1 MNVFFSFNKAFFFP
15 VAQVEFDFYGKKLT
29 QDILE
34 YLFQELISNPLAYGD
49 ILDVLESLIM
59 VQTKDTFTQNALN
72 QIVALASASWLGT
85 ESKPKDL
92 LLSQTLTHNLIRISE
107 RIPKNVKSFYIL
119 SLIMKDVAPIWRKF
133 VLRKSFSEGMWT
145 W

>member
-1 MNVFFSFNKAFFFP
+1 M
-15 VAQVEFDFYGKKLT
+15 EFDFYGKKLT

-92 LLSQTLTHNLIRISE
+92 LLSQTLTG
-107 RIPKNVKSFYIL
+107 FC
-119 SLIMKDVAPIWRKF
+119 
-133 VLRKSFSEGMWT
+133 
-145 W
+145 

>member
-1 MNVFFSFNKAFFFP
+1 M
-15 VAQVEFDFYGKKLT
+15 EFDFYGKKLT

-72 QIVALASASWLGT
+72 QIVALASASFPFLMDFNFQTFGGSQFYYVEVLLDLRDIVTTKQWT
-85 ESKPKDL
+85 ICKP
-92 LLSQTLTHNLIRISE
+92 
-107 RIPKNVKSFYIL
+107 IL
-119 SLIMKDVAPIWRKF
+119 S
-133 VLRKSFSEGMWT
+133 E
-145 W
+145 

>member
-1 MNVFFSFNKAFFFP
+1 M
-15 VAQVEFDFYGKKLT
+15 EFDFYGKKLT

-72 QIVALASASWLGT
+72 QIVALASAS
-85 ESKPKDL
+85 
-92 LLSQTLTHNLIRISE
+92 
-107 RIPKNVKSFYIL
+107 
-119 SLIMKDVAPIWRKF
+119 
-133 VLRKSFSEGMWT
+133 
-145 W
+145 

>member
-1 MNVFFSFNKAFFFP
+1 
-15 VAQVEFDFYGKKLT
+15 
-29 QDILE
+29 
-34 YLFQELISNPLAYGD
+34 
-49 ILDVLESLIM
+49 M